1 MTAKIVEVIA
11 RILDGLNKNISLEE
25 VNDQLTIDK
34 EYDKQTVSAAF
45 SLVYDKVLTRKVVKN
60 KSRSKVQNIRLL
72 TGEEKEMLGID
83 NHDYLLKLWEIG
95 LVDSAD
101 LEIILEQLM
110 LFPNDSITREDI
122 NWIILVSLVEFNS
135 KILPGSRILLY
146 SSDTIN

>member
-11 RILDGLNKNISLEE
+11 RILDGLNNNISLEE
-25 VNDQLTIDK
+25 VNNQLAIDK

-45 SLVYDKVLTRKVVKN
+45 SLVYDKVLTSKIVKD
-60 KSRSKVQNIRLL
+60 KSNSQPQNIRLL
-72 TGEEKEMLGID
+72 TEEEKDVLGID
-83 NHDYLLKLWEIG
+83 NYDYLLKLWKIG

-110 LFPNDSITREDI
+110 LFPSDSISREDI

>member
-1 MTAKIVEVIA
+1 MTAKIVELIA
-11 RILDGLNKNISLEE
+11 RILDGLNNNISLEE
-25 VNDQLTIDK
+25 VNNQLTIDK

-45 SLVYDKVLTRKVVKN
+45 SLVYDKVLTSKVVKDRP
-60 KSRSKVQNIRLL
+60 RSQIQNTRLL
-72 TGEEKEMLGID
+72 TDEEKEVLGID
-83 NHDYLLKLWEIG
+83 NYNYLLKLGKIG

>member
-11 RILDGLNKNISLEE
+11 RILDGLNNNISLEE
-25 VNDQLTIDK
+25 VNNQLAIDK

-45 SLVYDKVLTRKVVKN
+45 SLVYDKVLTSKIVKD
-60 KSRSKVQNIRLL
+60 KSNSQTQNIRLL
-72 TGEEKEMLGID
+72 TEEEKDVLGID
-83 NHDYLLKLWEIG
+83 NYNYLLKLWKIG

-110 LFPNDSITREDI
+110 LFPSDSINREDI

>member
-1 MTAKIVEVIA
+1 MTAKIVELIA
-11 RILDGLNKNISLEE
+11 RILDGLNNNISLEE
-25 VNDQLTIDK
+25 VNNQLVIDK

-45 SLVYDKVLTRKVVKN
+45 SLVYDKVLTSKVVKN
-60 KSRSKVQNIRLL
+60 KSRPQTQNIRLL
-72 TGEEKEMLGID
+72 TDEERDVLGLD
-83 NHDYLLKLWEIG
+83 NYDYLLKLWKIG

>member
-11 RILDGLNKNISLEE
+11 RILDGLNNNVSLEE
-25 VNDQLTIDK
+25 VNNQLDTDK
-34 EYDKQTVSAAF
+34 QYDKQTVSAAF
-45 SLVYDKVLTRKVVKN
+45 SLVYDKVLTSKTVKE
-60 KSRSKVQNIRLL
+60 KSNTLSQNIRLL
-72 TGEEKEMLGID
+72 TDEEKDVLGID
-83 NHDYLLKLWEIG
+83 NYDYLLKLWKIG

>member
-11 RILDGLNKNISLEE
+11 RILDGLNNNVSLEE
-25 VNDQLTIDK
+25 VNNQLDTDK
-34 EYDKQTVSAAF
+34 QYDKQTVSAAF
-45 SLVYDKVLTRKVVKN
+45 SLVYDKVLTSKTVKE
-60 KSRSKVQNIRLL
+60 KSNTLSQNIRLL
-72 TGEEKEMLGID
+72 TDEEKDVLGID
-83 NHDYLLKLWEIG
+83 NSDYLLKLWKIG

>member
-11 RILDGLNKNISLEE
+11 RILDGLNNNISLEE
-25 VNDQLTIDK
+25 VNNQLTVDK

-45 SLVYDKVLTRKVVKN
+45 SLVYDKVLTSKVVKD
-60 KSRSKVQNIRLL
+60 KSSSKPQNIRLL
-72 TGEEKEMLGID
+72 TDEEKEVLGID
-83 NHDYLLKLWEIG
+83 NYDYLFKLWKIG

>member
-11 RILDGLNKNISLEE
+11 RILDGLNNNISLEE
-25 VNDQLTIDK
+25 VNNQLAIDK

-45 SLVYDKVLTRKVVKN
+45 SLVYDKVLTSKIVKD
-60 KSRSKVQNIRLL
+60 KSNSQIQNIRLL
-72 TGEEKEMLGID
+72 TEEEKDVLGID
-83 NHDYLLKLWEIG
+83 NCDYLLKLWKIG
-95 LVDSAD
+95 LIDSAD
-101 LEIILEQLM
+101 VEIILEQLM
-110 LFPNDSITREDI
+110 LFPSDSINREDI

>member
-11 RILDGLNKNISLEE
+11 RILDGLNNNISLEE
-25 VNDQLTIDK
+25 VNNLLAIDK

-45 SLVYDKVLTRKVVKN
+45 SLVYDKVLTSKVVKD
-60 KSRSKVQNIRLL
+60 KSRSKTQNIRLL
-72 TGEEKEMLGID
+72 TDEEKEVLGID
-83 NHDYLLKLWEIG
+83 NYDYLFKLWKIG
-95 LVDSAD
+95 LVDAAD

>member
-45 SLVYDKVLTRKVVKN
+45 SLVYDKVLTRKVVKD

-72 TGEEKEMLGID
+72 TDEEKEMLGID
-83 NHDYLLKLWEIG
+83 NHDYLLKLWKIG

>member
-11 RILDGLNKNISLEE
+11 RILDGLNNNVSLEE
-25 VNDQLTIDK
+25 VNSQLDKNK

-45 SLVYDKVLTRKVVKN
+45 SLVYDKVLTSKVVKD
-60 KSRSKVQNIRLL
+60 KSSTQNQNIRLL
-72 TGEEKEMLGID
+72 TDEEKDVLGID
-83 NHDYLLKLWEIG
+83 NYDYLLKLWKIG

>member
-11 RILDGLNKNISLEE
+11 RILDGLNNNISLEE

-45 SLVYDKVLTRKVVKN
+45 SLVYDKVLTSKIVKD
-60 KSRSKVQNIRLL
+60 KSNSQPQNIRLL
-72 TGEEKEMLGID
+72 TDEERDVLGID
-83 NHDYLLKLWEIG
+83 NYDYLLKLWKIG

-110 LFPNDSITREDI
+110 LFPNEAISREDI

>member
-11 RILDGLNKNISLEE
+11 RILDGLNNNISLEE
-25 VNDQLTIDK
+25 VNNQLAIDK

-45 SLVYDKVLTRKVVKN
+45 SLVYDKVLTSKVVKD
-60 KSRSKVQNIRLL
+60 KSSSKPQNIRLL
-72 TGEEKEMLGID
+72 TDEEKDVLGID
-83 NHDYLLKLWEIG
+83 NYDYLLKLWKIG

>member
-11 RILDGLNKNISLEE
+11 RILDGLNKNVSIEE
-25 VNDQLTIDK
+25 VNDQLDTDK
-34 EYDKQTVSAAF
+34 EFDKQTVSAAF
-45 SLVYDKVLTRKVVKN
+45 SLVYDKVLTSKAVKEKTN
-60 KSRSKVQNIRLL
+60 TLNQNIRLL
-72 TGEEKEMLGID
+72 TDEEKDVLGID
-83 NHDYLLKLWEIG
+83 NYDYLLKLWKIG

>member
-25 VNDQLTIDK
+25 VNDQLDIDK
-34 EYDKQTVSAAF
+34 EFDKQTVSAAF
-45 SLVYDKVLTRKVVKN
+45 SLVYDKVLTSKVVKE
-60 KSRSKVQNIRLL
+60 KSSTLNQNIRLL
-72 TGEEKEMLGID
+72 TDEEKEVLGID
-83 NHDYLLKLWEIG
+83 NYDYLLKLWKIG